1 LQNSASFAMTFETKQ
16 VIYLVAWICLF
27 LYETYSMR
35 YKDIQWYR
43 SEYKF
48 RLPYMLQ
55 FSPVIFPIVW
65 LILKVLLVASHYF
78 YYEYASDYYY
88 WTFVAVTVC
97 TLINV
102 LLMKSWSV
110 LFFGMR
116 RSGMALV
123 TSVLLVITSVLVVI
137 FMGLSQP
144 VSGDMFWL
152 PLVLY
157 VLYPCWLIV
166 AMIVNAYWYAS
177 ERSMPNIPEGQQP
190 LMRRRRV

>member
-1 LQNSASFAMTFETKQ
+1 MTFETRQ
-16 VIYLVAWICLF
+16 VIYLVSWICLF

-35 YKDIQWYR
+35 SKDIDRYR
-43 SEYKF
+43 KEYRY
-48 RLPYMLQ
+48 RLPWGLQ
-55 FSPVIFPIVW
+55 WLIPEVFPIVW

-78 YYEYASDYYY
+78 YYEYAFNFNH

-102 LLMKSWSV
+102 LLMKSWSM

-116 RSGMALV
+116 RTGMALV

-137 FMGLSQP
+137 FMGLSEP
-144 VSGDMFWL
+144 ALGNMFWL

-157 VLYPCWLIV
+157 ILYPCWLIV
-166 AMIVNAYWYAS
+166 AAIVNAYWYMS
-177 ERSMPNIPEGQQP
+177 ERNMANIPEGQLP
-190 LMRRRRV
+190 LMRRRRQ